1 MMSFCSQEIRY
12 DCNNSPLVSAGNE
25 ASHFYTTG
33 KQPVPNMG
41 FGSPSDNTCPCSAL
55 NKCTNG
61 RSCNCDNTGVGW
73 TYDFGWV
80 LNKDQLPI
88 MGIKAEN
95 IGPASSG
102 NVSVGYFACS
112 SRQFGIMGTCQMY
125 RTRFREDDDA
135 TFILRSYTDNYVYPI
150 DPDLKGSA
158 IKPFPAYCSM
168 QEFDTGVTIIPNLAA
183 GTSSCSN
190 TSNLCEAK
198 ARYYHTKEQIASI
211 ATRSTYCSQAV
222 TYRCRQS
229 PLLLGPNE
237 STRHAYWKSL
247 RTGASRYDFGRGFQ
261 TAPDGG
267 VGCGCAARGGASAC
281 GAAGL
286 KCACDAAGDVATSE
300 NIQLD
305 DKDALPVE
313 SMFVSGKENY
323 VEFGDMMCYDVSESC
338 VSRYRTGFNVDI
350 EETCIYQRLGD
361 LYLLPNQY
369 KGGFTPIPGRCN
381 PGGETE
387 IQIVGGCVRTTQKDV
402 DPASRER
409 CYNIQYYSA
418 GVPINHEQ
426 VNFLA
431 KQSTYCIQY
440 ARYLS
445 KHTPFSGNVRWT
457 SLYGGEFSQWAGT
470 QGRPGCACGI
480 SGVCKREGDACN
492 TDRAASDWSEDRGWF
507 VNFRGT
513 GDLIPMTQL
522 CTKLGTNETA
532 ETQICLDSVRCMD
545 STNLRIPKDCQD
557 IRDGNYLY
565 APPSSQPRTVEPWI
579 INPYGSNDKPPALA
593 TCDQSN
599 TPPIG
604 VTVVGHKTCGTF
616 GKAGGVL
623 NLTYHG
629 FPRHQLDALI
639 QSSTYCTQ
647 RVDFKC
653 RSAAFSIT
661 SSQGASDKDGGHLVY
676 WGDNAGGAGCK
687 GGACKCDGSADW
699 KDDDGVFTDKSVLPL
714 SSVRLD
720 AVASN
725 DSERKICV
733 HELRC
738 YKVYPDCHSYYSAR
752 GTPPYPNGR
761 GELAVDPDQAGPL
774 EPFSIAC
781 DIAKCRNQQNRK
793 VYMGISRF
801 YFRKFYGSQS
811 YSVDGTAGSATSV
824 TFDYVSPDA
833 KQAAALAD
841 QAGQCWQLVHAYS
854 QRAGLLGAGVRIS
867 DRSGARVTYF
877 SGSDVAM
884 ITGCA
889 CRVLG
894 TCANDSL
901 CHSDE
906 AVAGQTSRVL
916 EGTYVINKAVLP
928 ITGVSLPSL
937 SPGAKLEVYTE
948 AMRCAPNF
956 CGLPRHCSK
965 VSRMGRRTSFEQWI
979 QPGSEPFLVLCVPG
993 KWDWATRV
1001 VVDQVTRNSTGYTSV
1016 TYKTAT
1022 PKQLTELVKS
1032 LTTCTQAVKVTCSGY
1047 RIMSNPGFAL
1057 ISATG
1062 QRSRKFVSG
1071 KAQCACGDRVSC
1083 QGKTRAQIDSRVCNC
1098 DIADNVTRYDS
1109 GLLMQDGSDGSG
1121 SVPIVGIDTAGA
1133 DAAGRGDWQL
1143 SDLFCGKRRINLDEC
1158 ALGLHDCDPHADCAE
1173 AEAASITCTCRPG
1186 WRGLGVPGVVANGRQ
1201 CFDDDECA
1209 LGKCGANTACVN
1221 LPGSFR
1227 CDCQPGYRHASATEC
1242 VDIDECT
1249 TGAHNCDTNAR
1260 CINTE
1265 GSFICVCLPKYEGSG
1280 RSGDCREV
1288 GTCLCWGE
1296 PHCRSFDER
1305 MHHFQGACS
1314 YTLARDGCSDGKP
1327 TGPASFEVVQKN
1339 WRKNRPASVVTWTKE
1354 ILVKV
1359 FGKTVVLRQGM
1370 RVVLDG
1376 QLVNLPAEPLD
1387 SAGRPLGFTI
1397 RFFEGNVLLTTRFG
1411 LYVKWNG
1418 DDRIEVK
1425 VETPFKR
1432 QMCGLC
1438 GDFDNNASNDWV
1450 LGPVCEPSGN
1460 ATDNAR
1466 LFGDSWRTDTG
1477 AMDGDE
1483 CKPGCS
1489 ETPDPECVGNAHERA
1504 KTTCNR
1510 LREIFAPCAAAMAA
1524 VKDSFDVYIDSCV
1537 YDTCLGGVDLC
1548 QTATT
1553 IAAVCQ
1559 SRYNSSSQWRRADFC
1574 PKTCGEN
1581 QHYESCASPCQP
1593 TCVQP
1598 NVTALMASGLCA
1610 GRCTEAC
1617 VCNEGYVMT
1626 SGRCV
1631 RPSRCG
1637 CQVDGLYYNIGDMM
1651 IKPNCTERC
1660 NCTSP
1665 GATSLTCTSYGCHKY
1680 GFCGFENDMYDCH
1693 CKKGFHGNGV
1703 VCDDDDECALG
1714 AATKTGPCSPHATCR
1729 NTVGSFNCTCNSGWR
1744 GDGIVCDDIDECE
1757 ENKPCNATTEECFNS
1772 PGSFECRCQD
1782 GFMRNSKTKQCD
1794 DKDECKLNQHSCHR
1808 ASTKCRNTYGRY
1820 ECDCKSG
1827 YERVNRN
1834 KCKNINECSNSTL
1847 NNCHRSYA
1855 TCTDTPGRY
1864 KCTCHQGFTG
1874 NGTVCEDVD
1883 ECKNKNA
1890 CYFNATCTNTIGS
1903 FYCTCDDGNRG
1914 CTGPDPCLD
1923 VKCNGTQVYCYRGV
1937 CYCERGF
1944 VKNVTTG
1951 LCEDENECDTG
1962 NNNCTKMN
1970 ALCLNTFGSYDCQC
1984 LPGYVYNPVTKVCE
1998 DIDECLENRHDCNGN
2013 AQCVNTDGGYQC
2025 QCQDGYM
2032 GHCEECRDIDECEF
2046 NLHLCDKEYATCN
2059 NTIGS
2064 YICTCKA
2071 GFIGNGKVCVDID
2084 ECCSGASNCPQL
2096 AACIN
2101 TPGSFECRCS
2111 AGYVMSR
2118 DKSSCEDENECL
2130 SSKNDCSQFAKCI
2143 NNVGSYSCQ
2152 CLPGYSGDGV
2162 NCTKDNTKL
2171 DCNGVRCHPQA
2182 VCDNATCVCLGG
2194 FEGNG
2199 AQCSDIDECTRYPGL
2214 CDKQATC
2221 YNTPGSYA
2229 CQCKE
2234 GLSGDGKICYND
2246 TNLITPCMRP
2256 NVCVNGICTELPQG
2270 KYRCDCRSGYELRA
2284 DACVDIDECERPET
2298 CSSLSNSVCKN
2309 TPGSH
2314 LCACN
2319 FGYEERVTG
2328 GTRVCASIEQCARD
2342 QYLCGD
2348 NAECLDT
2355 DGGYVCEC
2363 KSGYWPVAGSQPTTC
2378 AKGGG
2383 KKCLDVNC
2391 PDGAYCKSGKCKCL
2405 EPTFSATTGPD
2416 GELRCVQVQDACT
2429 GVSCPAN
2436 STCQGANG
2444 GAGCV
2449 CNFGLH
2455 FNPAGECVDIRECEN
2470 PLLNDCDL
2478 QNGRCVDLVGAYRCE
2493 CSDGFSLD
2501 SATGRCVNSENSCDC
2516 GPFGLC
2522 LRNNSC
2528 WCRSGYTDVG
2538 GRCVDIDECSG
2549 SRQPCHRLADC
2560 INTAGS
2566 YRCECPANYDGDGYN
2581 FCDLNECKLGSDACA
2596 SNARCINTLG
2606 SYRCECPDGYIGDGK
2621 ICIKGNNPCL
2631 FNNGGCGSVA
2641 LCTWDNQ
2648 QVTCQCPAGYSG
2660 NGLQCYDIN
2669 ECMEGTHNCDRDH
2682 AICTNNPG
2690 SFYCMCKRGYMGDGV
2705 KCRDI
2710 DECATGKSNCH
2721 PDARCSNTDGAF
2733 NCACKPGYRGD
2744 GVATCDDVGDCRAKS
2759 LCDSNARC
2767 VYTPQGYTCECNPGY
2782 QGNGYDA
2789 CRDINE
2795 CAQGTHQCVEH
2806 AECRNTPGSYACQC
2820 GAGFVGDGRK
2830 FCNDI
2835 NECLDPKSCS
2845 GKQLTVCVNLHG
2857 GFSCPCAPGAQL
2869 KGGRCEDIN
2878 ECDNPALNKCHA
2890 SATCTNTQGS
2900 YTCACQKGYIGD
2912 GINCQDV
2919 DECLSGTA
2927 NCDKN
2932 ALCVNTP
2939 GGFDCRCSAGLL
2951 GNGTTCDDVDECD
2964 KKKPRNQCHKL
2975 ATCINKNPGYA
2986 CVCPPGFDGTGFFC
3000 AKRNPCSTPGLC
3012 SSNATCV
3019 FDGTNTRCICKSGY
3033 VGNGRICV
3041 ADNSCTAGTHTCD
3054 VATSTCVP
3062 RKPIGFDCECK
3073 PGFHKEGN
3081 LCVDNDECDPASP
3094 YFRPG
3099 VCGDPL
3105 MAKCANSPGGFN
3117 CLCTALAIKSGIR
3130 CIPLDVCKRGGA
3142 EAGCSPH
3149 ANCEYLSP
3157 GHRCVCKPGFVGDG
3171 KTCTDIDEC
3180 TDGTDACYG
3189 GATCRNTVGGYRC
3202 ECPKGLVQAADPR
3215 TCVDFDECTNDPYIC
3230 GNYSRCVN
3238 TRGGY
3243 QCECVLGWTWNANTK
3258 RCEDVDE
3265 CKTGTHPCHSLAE
3278 CTNTPGSCTCRCRPG
3293 YNGDGVYFC
3302 ELNQNCPPPK
3312 SALCPAGTICR
3323 DRGNSTYD
3331 CRCPADQLDKGVE
3344 SCASG
3349 VCVHFCQKVDPCW
3362 TRAPRCSPF
3371 AKCQTVNGEARCVCL
3386 DGFTGNG
3393 VVCDDVNECAGPNQ
3407 CNTSISSCRNLDN
3420 RVHRLNYTCDCVSGY
3435 ENVLGTYRCVNIN
3448 ECDRGATCQAN
3459 AKCVDTP
3466 GSYQCECNQG
3476 FRPVGPRGCV
3486 DIDEC
3491 SENADDCN
3499 RGTADCV
3506 NLVGSFAC
3514 RCKLGLEMLNRTHCQ
3529 DIDECASPGVCGPEQ
3544 TCHNTFASYA
3554 CSCPVGFT
3562 VNGVYC
3568 VDVDE
3573 CSRNGSCHPTALCN
3587 NTRGGYQCYCP
3598 RGQQM
3603 SLTGACEHINQCS
3616 ERADACP
3623 AGALCVDNTTTGYAC
3638 ACPEGY
3644 INPPDNERL
3653 CQDIDE
3659 CSMGL
3664 HNCTGAGQLC
3674 VNTMGSFRCKCQAGF
3689 ALKGTDCVDVDEC
3702 KLAAEANLGFCQPG
3716 GSCVNTPGS
3725 FVCNCPDGYEFK
3737 DTACANIDECA
3748 LPSAARLAAR
3758 CPPNQVCVDTV
3769 GSYRCYC
3776 PKGYILDS
3784 DNNCVDI
3791 DECKSA
3797 NACPNGVCTNTAGNY
3812 TCTCSAGYQPSGPFL
3827 CVDIDECAKPDACGD
3842 PDYGVCTN
3850 QPGSFSCTCK
3860 PGSAMVDNSLCQRI
3874 DECVLANVTC
3884 PPNSHCVSTSSG
3896 HRCQCNAGYVAN
3908 EYGQC

>member
-1 MMSFCSQEIRY
+1 RGAGEHIVGELRCSGVQFDIPATCDEHPDKLSSNVHLIDPTSVGELPPFPALCFNPFCNNALIGSTTVVSHDNFGQRCSYGLSKSVAKGDNPITYCAPLAQLQLLKSMMSFCSQEIRY

-906 AVAGQTSRVL
+906 AVAGQTSRV
-916 EGTYVINKAVLP
+916 
-928 ITGVSLPSL
+928 
-937 SPGAKLEVYTE
+937 YTE

-1121 SVPIVGIDTAGA
+1121 SVPIVGIDTA
-1133 DAAGRGDWQL
+1133 
-1143 SDLFCGKRRINLDEC
+1143 
-1158 ALGLHDCDPHADCAE
+1158 
-1173 AEAASITCTCRPG
+1173 
-1186 WRGLGVPGVVANGRQ
+1186 
-1201 CFDDDECA
+1201 
-1209 LGKCGANTACVN
+1209 
-1221 LPGSFR
+1221 
-1227 CDCQPGYRHASATEC
+1227 
-1242 VDIDECT
+1242 
-1249 TGAHNCDTNAR
+1249 
-1260 CINTE
+1260 
-1265 GSFICVCLPKYEGSG
+1265 
-1280 RSGDCREV
+1280 
-1288 GTCLCWGE
+1288 
-1296 PHCRSFDER
+1296 
-1305 MHHFQGACS
+1305 
-1314 YTLARDGCSDGKP
+1314 DGCSDGKP

-1703 VCDDDDECALG
+1703 VCDD
-1714 AATKTGPCSPHATCR
+1714 
-1729 NTVGSFNCTCNSGWR
+1729 
-1744 GDGIVCDDIDECE
+1744 
-1757 ENKPCNATTEECFNS
+1757 
-1772 PGSFECRCQD
+1772 
-1782 GFMRNSKTKQCD
+1782 
-1794 DKDECKLNQHSCHR
+1794 
-1808 ASTKCRNTYGRY
+1808 
-1820 ECDCKSG
+1820 
-1827 YERVNRN
+1827 
-1834 KCKNINECSNSTL
+1834 
-1847 NNCHRSYA
+1847 
-1855 TCTDTPGRY
+1855 
-1864 KCTCHQGFTG
+1864 
-1874 NGTVCEDVD
+1874 
-1883 ECKNKNA
+1883 
-1890 CYFNATCTNTIGS
+1890 
-1903 FYCTCDDGNRG
+1903 
-1914 CTGPDPCLD
+1914 
-1923 VKCNGTQVYCYRGV
+1923 
-1937 CYCERGF
+1937 
-1944 VKNVTTG
+1944 
-1951 LCEDENECDTG
+1951 
-1962 NNNCTKMN
+1962 
-1970 ALCLNTFGSYDCQC
+1970 
-1984 LPGYVYNPVTKVCE
+1984 
-1998 DIDECLENRHDCNGN
+1998 
-2013 AQCVNTDGGYQC
+2013 
-2025 QCQDGYM
+2025 
-2032 GHCEECRDIDECEF
+2032 
-2046 NLHLCDKEYATCN
+2046 
-2059 NTIGS
+2059 
-2064 YICTCKA
+2064 
-2071 GFIGNGKVCVDID
+2071 
-2084 ECCSGASNCPQL
+2084 
-2096 AACIN
+2096 
-2101 TPGSFECRCS
+2101 
-2111 AGYVMSR
+2111 
-2118 DKSSCEDENECL
+2118 
-2130 SSKNDCSQFAKCI
+2130 
-2143 NNVGSYSCQ
+2143 
-2152 CLPGYSGDGV
+2152 
-2162 NCTKDNTKL
+2162 
-2171 DCNGVRCHPQA
+2171 
-2182 VCDNATCVCLGG
+2182 
-2194 FEGNG
+2194 
-2199 AQCSDIDECTRYPGL
+2199 
-2214 CDKQATC
+2214 
-2221 YNTPGSYA
+2221 
-2229 CQCKE
+2229 
-2234 GLSGDGKICYND
+2234 

-2284 DACVDIDECERPET
+2284 DTCVDIDECERPET

-2328 GTRVCASIEQCARD
+2328 GHESAPCARD

-2348 NAECLDT
+2348 NAECLDI

-2416 GELRCVQVQDACT
+2416 GELRCVQT
-2429 GVSCPAN
+2429 PAPE
-2436 STCQGANG
+2436 SPARQIPPVREPTAV
-2444 GAGCV
+2444 AGCV

-2478 QNGRCVDLVGAYRCE
+2478 QNGRCVDLVG
-2493 CSDGFSLD
+2493 
-2501 SATGRCVNSENSCDC
+2501 
-2516 GPFGLC
+2516 
-2522 LRNNSC
+2522 
-2528 WCRSGYTDVG
+2528 
-2538 GRCVDIDECSG
+2538 
-2549 SRQPCHRLADC
+2549 
-2560 INTAGS
+2560 
-2566 YRCECPANYDGDGYN
+2566 
-2581 FCDLNECKLGSDACA
+2581 
-2596 SNARCINTLG
+2596 
-2606 SYRCECPDGYIGDGK
+2606 
-2621 ICIKGNNPCL
+2621 
-2631 FNNGGCGSVA
+2631 
-2641 LCTWDNQ
+2641 
-2648 QVTCQCPAGYSG
+2648 
-2660 NGLQCYDIN
+2660 
-2669 ECMEGTHNCDRDH
+2669 
-2682 AICTNNPG
+2682 
-2690 SFYCMCKRGYMGDGV
+2690 
-2705 KCRDI
+2705 
-2710 DECATGKSNCH
+2710 
-2721 PDARCSNTDGAF
+2721 
-2733 NCACKPGYRGD
+2733 GYR
-2744 GVATCDDVGDCRAKS
+2744 
-2759 LCDSNARC
+2759 
-2767 VYTPQGYTCECNPGY
+2767 
-2782 QGNGYDA
+2782 
-2789 CRDINE
+2789 
-2795 CAQGTHQCVEH
+2795 
-2806 AECRNTPGSYACQC
+2806 
-2820 GAGFVGDGRK
+2820 
-2830 FCNDI
+2830 
-2835 NECLDPKSCS
+2835 
-2845 GKQLTVCVNLHG
+2845 
-2857 GFSCPCAPGAQL
+2857 
-2869 KGGRCEDIN
+2869 
-2878 ECDNPALNKCHA
+2878 
-2890 SATCTNTQGS
+2890 
-2900 YTCACQKGYIGD
+2900 
-2912 GINCQDV
+2912 
-2919 DECLSGTA
+2919 
-2927 NCDKN
+2927 
-2932 ALCVNTP
+2932 
-2939 GGFDCRCSAGLL
+2939 
-2951 GNGTTCDDVDECD
+2951 
-2964 KKKPRNQCHKL
+2964 
-2975 ATCINKNPGYA
+2975 
-2986 CVCPPGFDGTGFFC
+2986 
-3000 AKRNPCSTPGLC
+3000 
-3012 SSNATCV
+3012 
-3019 FDGTNTRCICKSGY
+3019 
-3033 VGNGRICV
+3033 
-3041 ADNSCTAGTHTCD
+3041 
-3054 VATSTCVP
+3054 
-3062 RKPIGFDCECK
+3062 
-3073 PGFHKEGN
+3073 
-3081 LCVDNDECDPASP
+3081 
-3094 YFRPG
+3094 
-3099 VCGDPL
+3099 
-3105 MAKCANSPGGFN
+3105 
-3117 CLCTALAIKSGIR
+3117 
-3130 CIPLDVCKRGGA
+3130 
-3142 EAGCSPH
+3142 
-3149 ANCEYLSP
+3149 
-3157 GHRCVCKPGFVGDG
+3157 
-3171 KTCTDIDEC
+3171 
-3180 TDGTDACYG
+3180 
-3189 GATCRNTVGGYRC
+3189 
-3202 ECPKGLVQAADPR
+3202 
-3215 TCVDFDECTNDPYIC
+3215 
-3230 GNYSRCVN
+3230 
-3238 TRGGY
+3238 
-3243 QCECVLGWTWNANTK
+3243 
-3258 RCEDVDE
+3258 
-3265 CKTGTHPCHSLAE
+3265 
-3278 CTNTPGSCTCRCRPG
+3278 
-3293 YNGDGVYFC
+3293 
-3302 ELNQNCPPPK
+3302 
-3312 SALCPAGTICR
+3312 
-3323 DRGNSTYD
+3323 
-3331 CRCPADQLDKGVE
+3331 
-3344 SCASG
+3344 
-3349 VCVHFCQKVDPCW
+3349 
-3362 TRAPRCSPF
+3362 
-3371 AKCQTVNGEARCVCL
+3371 
-3386 DGFTGNG
+3386 
-3393 VVCDDVNECAGPNQ
+3393 
-3407 CNTSISSCRNLDN
+3407 
-3420 RVHRLNYTCDCVSGY
+3420 
-3435 ENVLGTYRCVNIN
+3435 
-3448 ECDRGATCQAN
+3448 
-3459 AKCVDTP
+3459 
-3466 GSYQCECNQG
+3466 
-3476 FRPVGPRGCV
+3476 
-3486 DIDEC
+3486 
-3491 SENADDCN
+3491 
-3499 RGTADCV
+3499 
-3506 NLVGSFAC
+3506 
-3514 RCKLGLEMLNRTHCQ
+3514 
-3529 DIDECASPGVCGPEQ
+3529 
-3544 TCHNTFASYA
+3544 
-3554 CSCPVGFT
+3554 
-3562 VNGVYC
+3562 
-3568 VDVDE
+3568 
-3573 CSRNGSCHPTALCN
+3573 
-3587 NTRGGYQCYCP
+3587 
-3598 RGQQM
+3598 
-3603 SLTGACEHINQCS
+3603 
-3616 ERADACP
+3616 
-3623 AGALCVDNTTTGYAC
+3623 
-3638 ACPEGY
+3638 
-3644 INPPDNERL
+3644 
-3653 CQDIDE
+3653 
-3659 CSMGL
+3659 
-3664 HNCTGAGQLC
+3664 
-3674 VNTMGSFRCKCQAGF
+3674 
-3689 ALKGTDCVDVDEC
+3689 
-3702 KLAAEANLGFCQPG
+3702 
-3716 GSCVNTPGS
+3716 
-3725 FVCNCPDGYEFK
+3725 
-3737 DTACANIDECA
+3737 
-3748 LPSAARLAAR
+3748 
-3758 CPPNQVCVDTV
+3758 
-3769 GSYRCYC
+3769 
-3776 PKGYILDS
+3776 
-3784 DNNCVDI
+3784 
-3791 DECKSA
+3791 
-3797 NACPNGVCTNTAGNY
+3797 
-3812 TCTCSAGYQPSGPFL
+3812 
-3827 CVDIDECAKPDACGD
+3827 
-3842 PDYGVCTN
+3842 
-3850 QPGSFSCTCK
+3850 
-3860 PGSAMVDNSLCQRI
+3860 
-3874 DECVLANVTC
+3874 
-3884 PPNSHCVSTSSG
+3884 
-3896 HRCQCNAGYVAN
+3896 
-3908 EYGQC
+3908 